1 MQKGFNKVIGMIDEM
16 VKNLKKEKK
25 MRTPKRHTAKNL
37 CETHVLGQGR
47 GRDGK
52 EGRTCIKKVF

>member
-1 MQKGFNKVIGMIDEM
+1 MQKGFNKVIGMLDEM

-52 EGRTCIKKVF
+52 AGHA